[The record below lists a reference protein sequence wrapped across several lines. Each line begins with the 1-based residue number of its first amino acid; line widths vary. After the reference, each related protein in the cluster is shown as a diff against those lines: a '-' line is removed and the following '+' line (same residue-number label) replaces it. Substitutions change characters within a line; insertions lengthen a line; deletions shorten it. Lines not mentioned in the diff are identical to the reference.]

1 MERTLSQGMVM
12 GTVSRSEHKYL
23 PPSGLY
29 AGVLLFIW
37 ITVAAFAIFQYSRE
51 KIYKAEL
58 LNSNLQRVN
67 DRVFETILPFHNRP
81 EKITAVSGYYKI
93 LCNKYPD
100 IRITIIN
107 LTGTVLYD
115 SYEKNSVAGMV
126 NHSSRKEIQD
136 AMRFGSGYTIR
147 RHSESTAKEYFYSAT
162 KRGKIIIRSALPY
175 SLSLSEK
182 LGSGNSFLFFMLIVT
197 ALLSVTFIYM
207 FSRFRN
213 NALFIEREHEK
224 ALHEREEKVRIK
236 KQLTNNINHELKTPV
251 SGISLCLETILRHP
265 DISIEKRDEFIQ
277 KAYKESLRLN
287 SLLQDISIITRLD
300 EASQIITKEELSLSD
315 LINEEIESFRSD
327 KELLPIRFHI
337 ENMEGKELIING
349 NDQLLR
355 SIFRNM
361 LNNAVAYSGCRDITI
376 CLVKESPDNYL
387 FTFSDNGIG
396 VEPEHLQHLFERFY
410 RVDKGRSRKLG
421 GTGLGLAIVKNA
433 VMLHSG
439 SISVANQDSGGLIFT
454 FTLAKQ

>member
-1 MERTLSQGMVM
+1 M
-12 GTVSRSEHKYL
+12 
-23 PPSGLY
+23 
-29 AGVLLFIW
+29 
-37 ITVAAFAIFQYSRE
+37 
-51 KIYKAEL
+51 
-58 LNSNLQRVN
+58 
-67 DRVFETILPFHNRP
+67 
-81 EKITAVSGYYKI
+81 
-93 LCNKYPD
+93 
-100 IRITIIN
+100 
-107 LTGTVLYD
+107 
-115 SYEKNSVAGMV
+115 
-126 NHSSRKEIQD
+126 
-136 AMRFGSGYTIR
+136 
-147 RHSESTAKEYFYSAT
+147 
-162 KRGKIIIRSALPY
+162 
-175 SLSLSEK
+175 
-182 LGSGNSFLFFMLIVT
+182 
-197 ALLSVTFIYM
+197 
-207 FSRFRN
+207 
-213 NALFIEREHEK
+213 
-224 ALHEREEKVRIK
+224 
-236 KQLTNNINHELKTPV
+236 
-251 SGISLCLETILRHP
+251 
-265 DISIEKRDEFIQ
+265 
-277 KAYKESLRLN
+277 
-287 SLLQDISIITRLD
+287 D

>member
-1 MERTLSQGMVM
+1 M
-12 GTVSRSEHKYL
+12 
-23 PPSGLY
+23 
-29 AGVLLFIW
+29 
-37 ITVAAFAIFQYSRE
+37 
-51 KIYKAEL
+51 
-58 LNSNLQRVN
+58 
-67 DRVFETILPFHNRP
+67 
-81 EKITAVSGYYKI
+81 
-93 LCNKYPD
+93 
-100 IRITIIN
+100 
-107 LTGTVLYD
+107 
-115 SYEKNSVAGMV
+115 
-126 NHSSRKEIQD
+126 
-136 AMRFGSGYTIR
+136 
-147 RHSESTAKEYFYSAT
+147 
-162 KRGKIIIRSALPY
+162 
-175 SLSLSEK
+175 
-182 LGSGNSFLFFMLIVT
+182 
-197 ALLSVTFIYM
+197 
-207 FSRFRN
+207 
-213 NALFIEREHEK
+213 
-224 ALHEREEKVRIK
+224 
-236 KQLTNNINHELKTPV
+236 
-251 SGISLCLETILRHP
+251 ETILRHP